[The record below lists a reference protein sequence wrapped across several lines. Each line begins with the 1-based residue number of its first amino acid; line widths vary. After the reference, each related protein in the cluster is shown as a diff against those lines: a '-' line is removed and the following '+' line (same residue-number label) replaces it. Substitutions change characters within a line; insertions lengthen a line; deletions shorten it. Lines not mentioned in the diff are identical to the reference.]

1 MLSTAPVAAPAL
13 ADIDYVS
20 RTDFATSIVRFAAYA
35 ANVTCPLRIKEDIMR
50 EDTEAL
56 EVWLDWTFWHNDNVS
71 PVLGTNVMTTVII
84 FDDEGNHQLV
94 IGFITKVE
102 RETPFKLV
110 ISAGLNNFFAD

>member
-1 MLSTAPVAAPAL
+1 MLPAALVAAPAI

-35 ANVTCPLRIKEDIMR
+35 ATVTCPLRIKEDTMR

-71 PVLGTNVMTTVII
+71 PVLGTNTITTVII

-94 IGFITKVE
+94 IALITKVKKK
-102 RETPFKLV
+102 RLL
-110 ISAGLNNFFAD
+110 SLSYLYA